1 MQRGSQPNYQQSL
14 GAIGRYLDIHGYDDA
29 VLCELGDGFVGRVM
43 SDGQLVEA
51 IPFQTSDLA
60 NMIRAANEEIGR
72 VKNIT
77 PPPPDPNASFIR
89 RTLGTYREFLT
100 ALGRQCDLLEANSVM
115 LVELPDAVLVAYR
128 KTVGPFDSAQAASC
142 EYLYDESGM
151 RKLMLGSA
159 SALRS

>member
-1 MQRGSQPNYQQSL
+1 MQRGSPPNYQQSL
-14 GAIGRYLDIHGYDDA
+14 GAIGRYLDIHGYDDV

-43 SDGQLVEA
+43 NDGQLVEA

-77 PPPPDPNASFIR
+77 PPPPGPTASFIR

-100 ALGRQCDLLEANSVM
+100 ALGRQCDMLEANSVM

-128 KTVGPFDSAQAASC
+128 KTVGPFDSGQAASC

>member
-14 GAIGRYLDIHGYDDA
+14 GAIGRYLDIHGYDDV
-29 VLCELGDGFVGRVM
+29 VLAELGDGFVGRVM
-43 SDGQLVEA
+43 NDGQLVEA

-72 VKNIT
+72 VKNVAL
-77 PPPPDPNASFIR
+77 PPAGATASFIR

-115 LVELPDAVLVAYR
+115 VVELPDAVLMAFR
-128 KTVGPFDSAQAASC
+128 KTVGPFDSGQAASC